1 MNDNGHIRSQ
11 KVFGVVKRQKMSRR
25 SPARVCPRCHLTPLP
40 TGTICQHCL
49 IAQLRE
55 DSEARVADV
64 LRRHQREI
72 DAILARI
79 AEIHRSVERK
89 SAEIMDTTKSQV
101 DQLFQIQTTMANDC
115 GTGPIA
121 GTVTS
126 LMTSMLKASRPMCPI
141 CYEDFEDGA
150 EFVRLSCSH
159 IFHRACLDAWMA
171 KSTTCPECRRP
182 IEVIV

>member
-1 MNDNGHIRSQ
+1 
-11 KVFGVVKRQKMSRR
+11 MSRR
-25 SPARVCPRCHLTPLP
+25 PPARVCPRCHLTPLP

-49 IAQLRE
+49 IAQIRE

-64 LRRHQREI
+64 VRRHQRDV

-79 AEIHRSVERK
+79 AEINRSVERK
-89 SAEIMDTTKSQV
+89 SAEIMGTAKSHV
-101 DQLFQIQTTMANDC
+101 DQLFQVQATVAADC

-126 LMTSMLKASRPMCPI
+126 LMTSTLKASRPMCPI

-159 IFHRACLDAWMA
+159 VFHRACLDAWMA